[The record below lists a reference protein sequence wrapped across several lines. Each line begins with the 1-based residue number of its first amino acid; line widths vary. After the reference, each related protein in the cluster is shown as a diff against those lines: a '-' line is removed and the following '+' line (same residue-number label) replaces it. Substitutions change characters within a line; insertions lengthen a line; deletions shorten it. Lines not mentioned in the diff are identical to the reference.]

1 MHIFTWH
8 EVELS
13 SYSSGRAVLIGD
25 AAHSMSPQLGIG
37 AQMALEDA
45 EALAGVLAEHRD
57 LATALRVYTH
67 IREPRLSRYQQASHR
82 LTPLFQSDSRLL
94 AAIRDRL
101 LADAMQVS
109 AVRNFGRKL
118 LGL

>member
-1 MHIFTWH
+1 M
-8 EVELS
+8 VELS

-45 EALAGVLAEHRD
+45 EVLARALCEHHD
-57 LATALRVYTH
+57 LAAALRAYTR
-67 IREPRLSRYQQASHR
+67 IREERLSRYQQASR
-82 LTPLFQSDSRLL
+82 WLTPLFQSDSRLL
-94 AAIRDRL
+94 AMIRDRL
-101 LADAMQVS
+101 LANATQVNAMK
-109 AVRNFGRKL
+109 NFGRKL